1 MQCSFIL
8 TVSGASP
15 DQKDCV
21 GLRQKPQVMI
31 QRIQTLYFLF
41 ALVLYVLM
49 FFMPY
54 ALMPEV
60 SSELYVYGVVQTV
73 NGISATE
80 LSFWPLAVLCGLVI
94 LVTGITIFLFR
105 NRTVQMRV
113 SINLMIVMAVSSVFM
128 WFNAYQLGP
137 EHIVYRLPS
146 LFPALAIILTFMA
159 WHGIRRDDRL
169 VRSSDRLR

>member
-1 MQCSFIL
+1 MQCSFIV

>member
-80 LSFWPLAVLCGLVI
+80 LSLWPLAVLCGLVI

>member
-80 LSFWPLAVLCGLVI
+80 LSFWPLAVLCGLVS